1 MRKLGFTLAEV
12 LITLVIIGVIAAMT
26 VPTLMNNTNAQE
38 FRSALKKA
46 ISGANQALTLNYALE
61 GMGAQDYANAAD
73 IVDDVFK
80 KRMSVIDDDTW
91 LGTGDGA
98 CDGSKFTT
106 ADGMKFCVTN
116 WAVDTNQETSQTGAC
131 NSYNTVPCTTGGAD
145 TFNLVIDVNGAKKP
159 NRLTTSADSPRDIY
173 RATIYNQK
181 VIPYGDAAQGVMFD
195 KQVSTGGATTQLGN
209 LNNKS
214 NDLSDG
220 SENNSENRN
229 PIHNVDDYDL
239 SEDPSYNEDDYTLT
253 ENPPR
258 NPYDLYDKKRWP
270 SWLDFLKWLL
280 KMFGNLFDYIFG

>member
-1 MRKLGFTLAEV
+1 
-12 LITLVIIGVIAAMT
+12 
-26 VPTLMNNTNAQE
+26 
-38 FRSALKKA
+38 
-46 ISGANQALTLNYALE
+46 
-61 GMGAQDYANAAD
+61 MGAQDYANAAD

-195 KQVSTGGATTQLGN
+195 KQVSTAAAPTT
-209 LNNKS
+209 
-214 NDLSDG
+214 
-220 SENNSENRN
+220 
-229 PIHNVDDYDL
+229 
-239 SEDPSYNEDDYTLT
+239 
-253 ENPPR
+253 
-258 NPYDLYDKKRWP
+258 
-270 SWLDFLKWLL
+270 
-280 KMFGNLFDYIFG
+280 